1 MQNNNDFDN
10 SALPDKRHKC
20 SNSTIMAKNVENL
33 SLNYVRILAEDE
45 KQYYVDEHV
54 FIAMNAQDFGLKHLR
69 TDQPYRVDEGRVMMV
84 TRGWVRVVIN
94 LEEQRLEQQSL
105 IVLVADS
112 IFEIQEWSDDF
123 DLRAFTFKDLP
134 LFTSISQ
141 QTYLTLNDD
150 EWRLTNEYVELMWH
164 ETRYQPLQPEVI
176 THLQTALLLELKRFA
191 DREENLRQQTATRQ
205 DRIFH
210 QFLRLVNLYGLRERK
225 IEFYADKL
233 CVTPNHLGAVIKKT
247 SGLTIMQWLN
257 RHAIQKAKVLLRYSD
272 LPIWEVA
279 ERMNFANP
287 SFFSK
292 FFKGEVGMTPGE
304 YRNR

>member
-1 MQNNNDFDN
+1 
-10 SALPDKRHKC
+10 
-20 SNSTIMAKNVENL
+20 MAKKVENL
-33 SLNYVRILAEDE
+33 NLNYVSLLAEDE

-69 TDQPYRVDEGRVMMV
+69 TNQPYRVDEGRVMMV
-84 TRGWVRVVIN
+84 TQGWVRVVIN
-94 LEEQRLEQQSL
+94 LEEHRLERQSL
-105 IVLVADS
+105 IVLVPDS
-112 IFEIQEWSDDF
+112 IFEILEWSDDF
-123 DLRAFTFKDLP
+123 DMRAFSFKDLP
-134 LFTSISQ
+134 LFTSIDL

-150 EWRLTNEYVELMWH
+150 EWQLADEYVHLMWH
-164 ETRYQPLQPEVI
+164 EVRRQPLLPEVI
-176 THLQTALLLELKRFA
+176 THLQTALLLELKRIA
-191 DREENLRQQTATRQ
+191 DREETLRQQTASRQ
-205 DRIFH
+205 EKIFH
-210 QFLRLVNLYGLRERK
+210 QFLHLVSMYGLRERK
-225 IEFYADKL
+225 IEYYADKL

-272 LPIWEVA
+272 LPIWEIA

-304 YRNR
+304 YRNGK

>member
-1 MQNNNDFDN
+1 
-10 SALPDKRHKC
+10 
-20 SNSTIMAKNVENL
+20 MAKNVENL

-150 EWRLTNEYVELMWH
+150 EWRMTNEYVELMWH

-205 DRIFH
+205 DKIFH

-233 CVTPNHLGAVIKKT
+233 CVTPNHLGAVIKKA
-247 SGLTIMQWLN
+247 SGLTVMQWLN

-292 FFKGEVGMTPGE
+292 FFKREIGMTPAE
-304 YRNR
+304 YRNG

>member
-1 MQNNNDFDN
+1 
-10 SALPDKRHKC
+10 
-20 SNSTIMAKNVENL
+20 MAKNVENL

-94 LEEQRLEQQSL
+94 LEELRLEQQSL

-205 DRIFH
+205 DKIFH

-233 CVTPNHLGAVIKKT
+233 CVTPNHLGAVIKKA
-247 SGLTIMQWLN
+247 SGLTVMQWLN

-292 FFKGEVGMTPGE
+292 FFKREIGMTPAE
-304 YRNR
+304 YRNG

>member
-1 MQNNNDFDN
+1 
-10 SALPDKRHKC
+10 
-20 SNSTIMAKNVENL
+20 MAKNVENL
-33 SLNYVRILAEDE
+33 SLNYVRILAEDK

-205 DRIFH
+205 DKIFH

-233 CVTPNHLGAVIKKT
+233 CVTPNHLGAVIKKA
-247 SGLTIMQWLN
+247 SGLTVMQWLN

-292 FFKGEVGMTPGE
+292 FFKREIGMTPAE
-304 YRNR
+304 YRNG

>member
-1 MQNNNDFDN
+1 
-10 SALPDKRHKC
+10 
-20 SNSTIMAKNVENL
+20 MAKNVENL
-33 SLNYVRILAEDE
+33 SLNYVRILVEDE

-205 DRIFH
+205 DKIFH

-233 CVTPNHLGAVIKKT
+233 CVTPNHLGAVIKKA
-247 SGLTIMQWLN
+247 SGLTVMQWLN

-292 FFKGEVGMTPGE
+292 FFKREIGMTPAE

>member
-1 MQNNNDFDN
+1 
-10 SALPDKRHKC
+10 
-20 SNSTIMAKNVENL
+20 MAKNVENL
-33 SLNYVRILAEDE
+33 SINFVSLLAEDE

-69 TDQPYRVDEGRVMMV
+69 TDLPYRVDEGRVMMV

-205 DRIFH
+205 DKIFH

-233 CVTPNHLGAVIKKT
+233 CVTPNHLGAVIKKA
-247 SGLTIMQWLN
+247 SGLTVMQWLN

-279 ERMNFANP
+279 ERMNFVNP

-292 FFKGEVGMTPGE
+292 FFKREIGMTPAE
-304 YRNR
+304 YRNG

>member
-1 MQNNNDFDN
+1 
-10 SALPDKRHKC
+10 
-20 SNSTIMAKNVENL
+20 MAKNVENL

-150 EWRLTNEYVELMWH
+150 EWRLTNEYVGLMWH

-205 DRIFH
+205 DKIFH

-233 CVTPNHLGAVIKKT
+233 CVTPNHLGAVIKKA
-247 SGLTIMQWLN
+247 SGLTVMQWLN

-292 FFKGEVGMTPGE
+292 FFKREIGMTPAE
-304 YRNR
+304 YRNG

>member
-1 MQNNNDFDN
+1 
-10 SALPDKRHKC
+10 
-20 SNSTIMAKNVENL
+20 MAKNVENL

-191 DREENLRQQTATRQ
+191 DREENLRQQTVTRQ
-205 DRIFH
+205 DKIFH

-233 CVTPNHLGAVIKKT
+233 CVTPNHLGAVIKKA
-247 SGLTIMQWLN
+247 SGLTVMQWLN

-292 FFKGEVGMTPGE
+292 FFKREIGMTPAE
-304 YRNR
+304 YRNG

>member
-1 MQNNNDFDN
+1 
-10 SALPDKRHKC
+10 
-20 SNSTIMAKNVENL
+20 MAKNVENL

-191 DREENLRQQTATRQ
+191 DREENLRQQIATRQ
-205 DRIFH
+205 DKIFH

-233 CVTPNHLGAVIKKT
+233 CVTPNHLGAVIKKA
-247 SGLTIMQWLN
+247 SGLTVMQWLN

-279 ERMNFANP
+279 EHMNFANP

-292 FFKGEVGMTPGE
+292 FFKREIGMTPAE
-304 YRNR
+304 

>member
-1 MQNNNDFDN
+1 
-10 SALPDKRHKC
+10 
-20 SNSTIMAKNVENL
+20 MAKNVENL

-176 THLQTALLLELKRFA
+176 THLQTALLLELKRYA

-205 DRIFH
+205 DKIFH

-233 CVTPNHLGAVIKKT
+233 CVTPNHLGAVIKKA
-247 SGLTIMQWLN
+247 SGLTVMQWLN

-292 FFKGEVGMTPGE
+292 FFKRETGMTPAE
-304 YRNR
+304 YRNG